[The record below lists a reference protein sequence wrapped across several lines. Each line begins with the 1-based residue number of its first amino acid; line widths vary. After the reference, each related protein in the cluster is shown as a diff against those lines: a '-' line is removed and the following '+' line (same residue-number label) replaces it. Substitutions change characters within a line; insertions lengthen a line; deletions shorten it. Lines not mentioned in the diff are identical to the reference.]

1 MRSGWIVKNKSY
13 KQLRGFIILLP
24 ADVALP
30 EIMEE
35 VLKKYNELEN
45 LLFDGY
51 YVTNQEIPAET
62 EIPEIV

>member
-1 MRSGWIVKNKSY
+1 M
-13 KQLRGFIILLP
+13 LP